1 MRSFYQKI
9 KKVLILLRIPKNNLY
24 NLLIVCNKRNFSA
37 IFSVNS
43 AIYKAKGLFQ
53 VQVLAVQKL
62 LLGISIV
69 IKETTTSKRK
79 LIKDILLDFHSIYIS
94 SMTDSHSFSS
104 FFLLLFFIFIDYI
117 IFFNTISQPFFFIR

>member
-53 VQVLAVQKL
+53 VRVLAVQKL
-62 LLGISIV
+62 LLGSV
-69 IKETTTSKRK
+69 
-79 LIKDILLDFHSIYIS
+79 LL
-94 SMTDSHSFSS
+94 
-104 FFLLLFFIFIDYI
+104 
-117 IFFNTISQPFFFIR
+117 